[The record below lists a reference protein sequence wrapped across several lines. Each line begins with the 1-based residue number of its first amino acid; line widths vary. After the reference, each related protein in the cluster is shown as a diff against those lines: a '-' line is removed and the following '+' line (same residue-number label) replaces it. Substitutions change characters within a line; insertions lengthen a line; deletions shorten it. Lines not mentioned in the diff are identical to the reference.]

1 METFSLPSEKR
12 QQYRLEAK
20 GTASSRP
27 IILSVDIAQ
36 GVDRRISVAAML
48 KNIFKDTASF
58 SGAQHVTICC
68 VSLGPNP
75 LHFQVFQP
83 VYKTKS
89 FSSKQLHDSKDKLV
103 FLIILKQKSSALN
116 SRLCNVL

>member
-20 GTASSRP
+20 GTAPSRP

-48 KNIFKDTASF
+48 KNIFKETASF
-58 SGAQHVTICC
+58 SGAQEHVIIYC
-68 VSLGPNP
+68 VL
-75 LHFQVFQP
+75 FW
-83 VYKTKS
+83 TKPMT
-89 FSSKQLHDSKDKLV
+89 FS
-103 FLIILKQKSSALN
+103 KSSD
-116 SRLCNVL
+116 SYQSKIFQ